1 MCVLTVLS
9 RDDDDGDQ
17 QGGAQRDQAE
27 GGEAVRLG
35 DSQWANWSESGTNWE
50 ETWCWFLNLFFIVQ
64 NLGNFNYSWLTKIIT
79 LDPNY

>member
-27 GGEAVRLG
+27 GGEAIRLG

-50 ETWCWFLNLFFIVQ
+50 ET
-64 NLGNFNYSWLTKIIT
+64 
-79 LDPNY
+79 

>member
-27 GGEAVRLG
+27 GGEAIRLG
-35 DSQWANWSESGTNWE
+35 DRQWANWSESGTNWE
-50 ETWCWFLNLFFIVQ
+50 EKMMLVFKSVFYCSKPGKL
-64 NLGNFNYSWLTKIIT
+64 
-79 LDPNY
+79 